1 MLVLSRNPLEA
12 LVIGDS
18 IRVVVLEVIGN
29 RVRLGID
36 APREVP
42 LAREET
48 LHRAPRRA
56 MAQVSRL
63 DDR

>member
-48 LHRAPRRA
+48 LHREPRRA
-56 MAQVSRL
+56 TP
-63 DDR
+63 